1 MLTVVL
7 GRVGKDSCRAEGMI
21 KNFNTIEEF
30 KRASKPEILQKIA
43 RTVINPSPSASL
55 FTNSKEYTDIKA
67 DLGRNTRWIYLLSP
81 LATFLFRH
89 SFLCGPEEI

>member
-1 MLTVVL
+1 MAV

-43 RTVINPSPSASL
+43 RTVIIPSL
-55 FTNSKEYTDIKA
+55 FPSLKDI
-67 DLGRNTRWIYLLSP
+67 LT
-81 LATFLFRH
+81 
-89 SFLCGPEEI
+89 